1 MVAVGALSNNP
12 CLLMALCLP
21 HQLRGLEIGTAAQ
34 GGQIGGGC
42 VVWGDR
48 CLERVSWDQAMGFV
62 ACLDWGIYR
71 AFG

>member
-1 MVAVGALSNNP
+1 
-12 CLLMALCLP
+12 MALCLP

-48 CLERVSWDQAMGFV
+48 CLERVSWDQAMGFG
-62 ACLDWGIYR
+62 LSGL
-71 AFG
+71 GHP